1 MNTSTYIRIATITTL
16 TIVTIATMYQFYQKS
31 SGYTQRPARDD
42 VLVIIYETDLT
53 NHHLKTFKKSLE
65 RNKYRY
71 EVISDTK
78 WKGFGGKIK
87 RLQKHLKGVH
97 PEQIVLISDARD
109 VLSVN
114 NESSK
119 LYNKIRTKV
128 DDSII
133 VSTEIGCCVPAKFK
147 PGGLRTFEGNV
158 SKRTYDKSPET
169 KNANYDT
176 EWKEMFKKRAV
187 KQNIKHDIDYKQSIY
202 LNAGV
207 YVGKVKTILSVY
219 ALMNIADKEDDQ
231 LVMSETF
238 YHHPKMFSLDYN
250 REIFSN
256 SHVWDTNNSK
266 EGSKDS
272 GCNYTKDKGKITDT
286 YLNSTPFFIHTPGKH
301 FKCYDYVHGMINLK

>member
-1 MNTSTYIRIATITTL
+1 MNQITYLFIATILTL
-16 TIVTIATMYQFYQKS
+16 TIVTMYHISQTK
-31 SGYTQRPARDD
+31 RPRQDDD

-53 NHHLKTFKKSLE
+53 NDHLKTFEKTLTQ
-65 RNKYRY
+65 NKYRY

-87 RLQKHLKGVH
+87 RLQKHLKGLH

-114 NESSK
+114 YESSELYKKIRADVNES
-119 LYNKIRTKV
+119 
-128 DDSII
+128 II
-133 VSTEIGCCVPAKFK
+133 ISTEIGCCVPAKFK
-147 PGGLRTFEGNV
+147 PGGLRTAEGKV
-158 SKRTYDKSPET
+158 LKRTYDESPET
-169 KNANYDT
+169 KNANYDN
-176 EWKEMFKKRAV
+176 EWKAMFKTRAV
-187 KQNIKHDIDYKQSIY
+187 EKNIKHDIDYKQSIY

-207 YVGKVKTILSVY
+207 YVGKVKTLLSIY
-219 ALMNIADKEDDQ
+219 AMMNIADKEDDQ
-231 LVMSETF
+231 LIMSEIF
-238 YHHPKMFSLDYN
+238 YHHPKKFALDYN

-272 GCNYTKDKGKITDT
+272 GCYYASKGADGKSMITDT

-301 FKCYDYVHGMINLK
+301 FKCYDYVHGMVNKK